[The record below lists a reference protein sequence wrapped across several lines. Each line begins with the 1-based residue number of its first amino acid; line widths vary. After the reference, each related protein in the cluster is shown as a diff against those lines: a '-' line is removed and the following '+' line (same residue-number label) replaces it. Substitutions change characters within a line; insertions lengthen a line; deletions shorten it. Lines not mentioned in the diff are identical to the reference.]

1 MFSQATTCYQ
11 CSQKIPRK
19 KANTCILC
27 LQAMCTNTTT
37 CRQALRLTSRQKLIH
52 VCLNCSDKE
61 LNLATHVAA
70 PLLAPIQSLCAG
82 LMSLQLPLSGRRVLE
97 TVTRGQRAYLRIIG
111 SRQRSSTFNTL
122 QEIVDFS
129 WYLVA
134 ASAHKHQQFTSGMFV
149 FEDPSYQI
157 FNALAEHGYS
167 RVLKSISK
175 IANEKKAFGSS
186 HFIDFIQF
194 SRTLGPWFVPEE
206 HLDDGTD
213 PNMNGTEPPTH
224 RPERNPSCTIVN
236 GYEQIGI
243 DLRKRHLSGASKT
256 VTKESCENIG
266 VYLGR
271 RHLLSGKLP
280 KKNPDDTRHFTFVKL
295 ETHGTSRVSE
305 ALGHSI
311 SFIKTRN
318 DVGRSSRTTSKT
330 ATPARTTPS
339 VSTTSLSGTEEQEDD
354 TTNALINENTTEIE
368 KRKEHAP
375 KRAIELF
382 QHIMALVHGNAFNAF
397 NGLKTNGGS
406 KRKGGS
412 KALYHSPLSLSEI
425 TTKRPKVLG
434 LSFMSS
440 TVQQISHN
448 LGHTTLHNPLRQA
461 VEEWHTMV
469 ALHDWDHMDVRFGQE
484 VIMDTHELTT
494 FANCIDPG
502 SHTSNRLLR
511 SLRALS
517 RRANLDRTPRTPQSC
532 FDYLFAIIVGLVV
545 VSTLLSHV
553 YGCALV
559 VRRIMQW
566 SPVWTLAI
574 TEVIGCGTTVWTFVL
589 VAWIVL
595 ADGRW

>member
-1 MFSQATTCYQ
+1 M
-11 CSQKIPRK
+11 
-19 KANTCILC
+19 
-27 LQAMCTNTTT
+27 
-37 CRQALRLTSRQKLIH
+37 
-52 VCLNCSDKE
+52 NCSNKE

-97 TVTRGQRAYLRIIG
+97 TVKRGQRAYLRILEP
-111 SRQRSSTFNTL
+111 QRSSKFNTL

-149 FEDPSYQI
+149 FEDPSYKI

-206 HLDDGTD
+206 NIDDGTD
-213 PNMNGTEPPTH
+213 PNTNGTEPPTH
-224 RPERNPSCTIVN
+224 RAERSPSRTIVK

-266 VYLGR
+266 VYLVR

-280 KKNPDDTRHFTFVKL
+280 KKHPDDTRNFTFVKL

-318 DVGRSSRTTSKT
+318 DVGRSSRTSSKT

-339 VSTTSLSGTEEQEDD
+339 ASTTSLWGTEEQEDD
-354 TTNALINENTTEIE
+354 STNALINENNTEIE

-375 KRAIELF
+375 KKAIELF
-382 QHIMALVHGNAFNAF
+382 QHIMALVHGTK
-397 NGLKTNGGS
+397 G
-406 KRKGGS
+406 KGGS

-494 FANCIDPG
+494 FANYIDPG

-517 RRANLDRTPRTPQSC
+517 RRANLDRAARTPRC

-574 TEVIGCGTTVWTFVL
+574 TEVIGCGTAVWTFVL
-589 VAWIVL
+589 VAWIVV